1 MALSRN
7 ARRLKSK
14 CRKAREACDMVNTL
28 AVLSRR
34 EIVRGNLSHSPSRD
48 NSRGLVS
55 QIYSGA
61 ANPMGYT
68 RNKRPSTGAANAGT
82 SGGKPVA

>member
-14 CRKAREACDMVNTL
+14 CRKARETCDMVNTL

-34 EIVRGNLSHSPSRD
+34 EIVKGNLSRSPSRER
-48 NSRGLVS
+48 SGGLVS

-61 ANPMGYT
+61 ARPMGYT
-68 RNKRPSTGAANAGT
+68 RNKRPTTGAANTGT
-82 SGGKPVA
+82 SGGKPIA